1 MANSQ
6 KDDNRLGLYTALVL
20 NTVVLYCLVTTN
32 KAEPNTWVQS
42 LANFQLAI
50 PAVAGLAFVMLVN
63 SLVTTKSKERLVFWE
78 WAHPLPGCRAFSTF
92 VMSDPRIDASGL
104 ETRYGPFPTHP
115 AEQNTL
121 WYRMYTTVR
130 DDPAIVTQRR
140 TYLFARDYAVLLV
153 LMFIV
158 FGPIAFV
165 QIRSPLLCIAYTA
178 FLITQYAIAIRAA
191 RVTAERWVT
200 TAMAIAAAK

>member
-6 KDDNRLGLYTALVL
+6 KDENRLGLYTAVVL

-32 KAEPNTWVQS
+32 RADPNAWVQS

-50 PAVAGLAFVMLVN
+50 PAVAGLTFVMLIN
-63 SLVTTKSKERLVFWE
+63 SLVSTKSKERLVFWE

-92 VMSDPRIDASGL
+92 LLSDQRIDAPAL
-104 ETRYGPFPTHP
+104 EIRYGPFPADP
-115 AEQNTL
+115 IEQNKV
-121 WYRMYTTVR
+121 WYRIYTTVR

-153 LMFIV
+153 LMFII

-178 FLITQYAIAIRAA
+178 FLVAQYAISVRAA